1 MRHIK
6 HNISALC
13 AALCFVNLQA
23 ADIKTEKLDTVNL
36 NEIVVLAARQH
47 TQLKKLSGSV
57 SLLSTHQIET
67 LGIQSLNDATS
78 TIANFF
84 MPDYGSKLTS
94 PVYIRGIGSRI
105 NSPSVGLY
113 VDHVPYFE
121 KASFNFD
128 FFDISRLEVLRGPQG
143 TEYGRNTMGGIIN
156 IQTLSPLNYQGTNLN
171 IQAGTYGSYLLNTAH
186 YAKPND
192 RFAWSLAANYR
203 HNDGFYSNDF
213 LNKQVDVLDS
223 YGLRNRLIWMIND
236 RFSIENIFSFENSK
250 QGGYPYAQYFS
261 AKDSVAAINYNQPS
275 GYNRL
280 LISDALL
287 LKYNAEKFDLR
298 ATTSYQ
304 RLNDKQLIDQDFSAD
319 SLYFVVQNQNQ
330 NMLSQELTI
339 QSKPDKK
346 YQWLFGTY
354 GFVQQFYNDVN
365 VDIYKQKS
373 STLKKYD
380 HNISGAALFHQ
391 STLQDFPVK
400 NMNVSAGVRIDTELD
415 KMSYVFDRTVNQ
427 NSTNMADTVY
437 QPLASLQ
444 ILPKISVNY
453 QMGNTNLYALVSKG
467 YKTGGFNSTFER
479 PEDLTFDP
487 EFSWN
492 YELGVK
498 TDLLNKKL
506 YIEASVFYID
516 WKNQQIYKST
526 PSGTGSMLKNAGRS
540 ESKGFELSMNSAQ
553 IYGFELMSSY
563 GFTSAK
569 FLENELNATVNYS
582 GNYIPY
588 VPRHTV
594 ATQLRKTFD
603 IENSEL
609 FNKIVFSALYKGT
622 GEIYWNEAN
631 TAKQDFYNTLD
642 ARISFVRKNVQF
654 DIWGSNLTETR
665 YNAFYFE
672 ALGKQFVQTGK
683 PMQAGVKLSLKF

>member
-1 MRHIK
+1 
-6 HNISALC
+6 
-13 AALCFVNLQA
+13 
-23 ADIKTEKLDTVNL
+23 
-36 NEIVVLAARQH
+36 
-47 TQLKKLSGSV
+47 
-57 SLLSTHQIET
+57 
-67 LGIQSLNDATS
+67 
-78 TIANFF
+78 
-84 MPDYGSKLTS
+84 
-94 PVYIRGIGSRI
+94 
-105 NSPSVGLY
+105 
-113 VDHVPYFE
+113 
-121 KASFNFD
+121 
-128 FFDISRLEVLRGPQG
+128 
-143 TEYGRNTMGGIIN
+143 
-156 IQTLSPLNYQGTNLN
+156 
-171 IQAGTYGSYLLNTAH
+171 
-186 YAKPND
+186 
-192 RFAWSLAANYR
+192 FAWSLAANYR
-203 HNDGFYSNDF
+203 HNDGFYGNDF

-223 YGLRNRLIWMIND
+223 YGLRNRLIWMIID
-236 RFSIENIFSFENSK
+236 KLSIENIFSFENSK

-304 RLNDKQLIDQDFSAD
+304 HLNDKQFIDQDFSAD
-319 SLYFVVQNQNQ
+319 SLYFVVQNQHQ

-346 YQWLFGTY
+346 YQWLFGAY

-391 STLQDFPVK
+391 STLHDFPVK
-400 NMNVSAGVRIDTELD
+400 NMNISAGVRIDTELD

-427 NSTNMADTVY
+427 NSTNLADTVY

-526 PSGTGSMLKNAGRS
+526 PSGTG
-540 ESKGFELSMNSAQ
+540 
-553 IYGFELMSSY
+553 
-563 GFTSAK
+563 
-569 FLENELNATVNYS
+569 
-582 GNYIPY
+582 
-588 VPRHTV
+588 
-594 ATQLRKTFD
+594 
-603 IENSEL
+603 
-609 FNKIVFSALYKGT
+609 
-622 GEIYWNEAN
+622 
-631 TAKQDFYNTLD
+631 
-642 ARISFVRKNVQF
+642 
-654 DIWGSNLTETR
+654 
-665 YNAFYFE
+665 
-672 ALGKQFVQTGK
+672 
-683 PMQAGVKLSLKF
+683 